1 MKRARHSIIFC
12 PVFAFLAVVF
22 PALSAEEK
30 QPEPL
35 TLVPC
40 RVCERAGE
48 VRELTLT
55 VREDADQDPRP
66 LRPLV
71 RSWNAR

>member
-1 MKRARHSIIFC
+1 M
-12 PVFAFLAVVF
+12 AVVF

-30 QPEPL
+30 QSKTL

-40 RVCERAGE
+40 RVREPAGGRAGE
-48 VRELTLT
+48 PTLT
-55 VREDADQDPRP
+55 VREDADRQPRP